1 MKRRKDTSCSRCGYA
16 DCQCSKDSRRY
27 LRLRDGRP
35 TQNLRW
41 GVVYA
46 EELNLLRSAG
56 SDGGVY
62 CLWSWLCALLSN
74 RRAVRIPTT
83 YLAAVTGYSEASVR
97 RFGVQLEELGLVT
110 RSRSKGKPYEWA
122 LGWPVALREKAL
134 DPEPELELSEAAELE
149 ELIRKEEEGRDIHR
163 EQKVAART
171 GERTPE
177 HGCAHISKDS
187 KDLFN
192 PPLDPPMGE
201 SIDRK
206 LIEVSESEVL
216 IMLEVLVAA
225 GPEPGANYDYDLESW
240 DKFVVELAQSDTARP
255 ADRRKLAGR
264 LGLHALDR
272 CSTMRLHEAVILEAS
287 RRALELYLNPPA

>member
-16 DCQCSKDSRRY
+16 DCQCSQDSRRY

-56 SDGGVY
+56 ADGGVY

-122 LGWPVALREKAL
+122 LGWPASLRAKAL
-134 DPEPELELSEAAELE
+134 DPDPELELSEAAELE
-149 ELIRKEEEGRDIHR
+149 ELIRKEEKGRDIHR

-171 GERTPE
+171 GERTSD
-177 HGCAHISKDS
+177 HMCAHIDKDS
-187 KDLFN
+187 KDVFN
-192 PPLDPPMGE
+192 PP
-201 SIDRK
+201 
-206 LIEVSESEVL
+206 
-216 IMLEVLVAA
+216 
-225 GPEPGANYDYDLESW
+225 
-240 DKFVVELAQSDTARP
+240 
-255 ADRRKLAGR
+255 
-264 LGLHALDR
+264 
-272 CSTMRLHEAVILEAS
+272 
-287 RRALELYLNPPA
+287 

>member
-1 MKRRKDTSCSRCGYA
+1 LTCQKCGYE

-46 EELNLLRSAG
+46 EELNLLRSSG

-97 RFGVQLEELGLVT
+97 RFGVQLEKLGLVSRT
-110 RSRSKGKPYEWA
+110 RSKGSPYEWA
-122 LGWPVALREKAL
+122 LGWPAGLREKAL
-134 DPEPELELSEAAELE
+134 DPEPDLELSETAELE
-149 ELIRKEEEGRDIHR
+149 ELLRKEEAGRDIHR
-163 EQKVAART
+163 EEKREART
-171 GERTPE
+171 GERTPD
-177 HGCAHISKDS
+177 HGCAHIDKDS
-187 KDLFN
+187 KDVFN

-201 SIDRK
+201 SIDASA
-206 LIEVSESEVL
+206 IEVSESEVL
-216 IMLEVLVAA
+216 LMLEVLVAA
-225 GPEPGANYDYDLESW
+225 GPESGGDSYGYDLEAW
-240 DKFVVELAQSDTARP
+240 ERFVVELAQSESARP
-255 ADRRKLAGR
+255 ADRRKLSGR
-264 LGLHALDR
+264 LGLHALER
-272 CSTMRLHEAVILEAS
+272 CSTMRLHESVILEAS